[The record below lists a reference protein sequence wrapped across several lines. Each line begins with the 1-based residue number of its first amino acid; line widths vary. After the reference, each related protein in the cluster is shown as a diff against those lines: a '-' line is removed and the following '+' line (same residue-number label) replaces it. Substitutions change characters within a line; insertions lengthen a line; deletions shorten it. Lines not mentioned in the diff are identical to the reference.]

1 MAETADPTRA
11 PKRAAGYARIM
22 TESPEFAALD
32 ALSTEELR
40 ERAFH
45 VARTHLDV
53 GFFWDVVRHLPD
65 AETAASLDG
74 AFNTVGPTVD
84 EWFALF
90 REFEG
95 HDFGDDEPLLRA
107 KFIDYLLK
115 HNAAK

>member
-1 MAETADPTRA
+1 
-11 PKRAAGYARIM
+11 M

-45 VARTHLDV
+45 VARERLDV
-53 GFFWDVVRHLPD
+53 RFFWSVLRHLPD
-65 AETAASLDG
+65 AENAASLDG
-74 AFNTVGPTVD
+74 ALSSAGSYVD
-84 EWFALF
+84 EAVALF

-95 HDFGDDEPLLRA
+95 HDFGDEEPLLRA

-115 HNAAK
+115 HDAPKAQ

>member
-1 MAETADPTRA
+1 
-11 PKRAAGYARIM
+11 M

-45 VARTHLDV
+45 VARERLDV
-53 GFFWDVVRHLPD
+53 RFFWSVLRHLPGSENAAGLD
-65 AETAASLDG
+65 GDLSETAS
-74 AFNTVGPTVD
+74 FVD
-84 EWFALF
+84 DAVAVF

-95 HDFGDDEPLLRA
+95 SGLGEEEPLLRA

-115 HNAAK
+115 HDAPK

>member
-1 MAETADPTRA
+1 
-11 PKRAAGYARIM
+11 M

-45 VARTHLDV
+45 VAREHLDV
-53 GFFWDVVRHLPD
+53 GFFWSVVKHLPD
-65 AETAASLDG
+65 AENAESLDG
-74 AFNTVGPTVD
+74 ALNSVGPTID
-84 EWFALF
+84 EAFALF

-95 HDFGDDEPLLRA
+95 HDFGDEEPLLRA

-115 HNAAK
+115 HGVTK

>member
-1 MAETADPTRA
+1 
-11 PKRAAGYARIM
+11 M

-45 VARTHLDV
+45 VAREHLDV
-53 GFFWDVVRHLPD
+53 RLLLGRACATCRTPRPRRAWRRVQRGRRDHRQ
-65 AETAASLDG
+65 A
-74 AFNTVGPTVD
+74 
-84 EWFALF
+84 FALF

>member
-1 MAETADPTRA
+1 
-11 PKRAAGYARIM
+11 M

-45 VARTHLDV
+45 VARKHLDV
-53 GFFWDVVRHLPD
+53 GFYWDIVQHLPD
-65 AETAASLDG
+65 AENAASLDG
-74 AFNTVGPTVD
+74 GSHAFGPTLD
-84 EWFALF
+84 EWYALF

-115 HNAAK
+115 HDAPK